1 LDFEFDESS
10 WPVVVLRWQR
20 RPSDA
25 SMIAGLARIDS
36 FLARGERFGLIID
49 SRGSLGLTPEQRAM
63 LVGHMKQNVELN
75 KKYLVQAL
83 VATDLISRTLYWGVQ
98 LVMPPPFPSKVF
110 RDFDAA
116 RAWVV
121 EMLERGAG
129 RGE

>member
-1 LDFEFDESS
+1 MDFEFDESS